1 MKIPN
6 VWSEGF
12 NSHEGKKLELLA
24 AEYSRLHE
32 LPQDLAEWDPAELR
46 KKILKML
53 NIGCCKKHFKD
64 IYILHILSYK
74 LTHI

>member
-46 KKILKML
+46 KKIWKSLGVTIDHEL
-53 NIGCCKKHFKD
+53 DLDVRTTGIV
-64 IYILHILSYK
+64 
-74 LTHI
+74 

>member
-46 KKILKML
+46 KKI
-53 NIGCCKKHFKD
+53 
-64 IYILHILSYK
+64 
-74 LTHI
+74 